1 MAGGRVI
8 SALRSDW
15 LMAPQSAR
23 TLYVSETYF
32 CPNVNS
38 IIREKKGGERE
49 RKVGRR
55 KLTLIIYSLSD
66 FEPWEEGCNLIYLS
80 IKLDM
85 KRYYYLC
92 LCMSLSEIN
101 L

>member
-1 MAGGRVI
+1 MVAGGRVI

-49 RKVGRR
+49 RKGVEGR
-55 KLTLIIYSLSD
+55 
-66 FEPWEEGCNLIYLS
+66 EEKVNFDYIS
-80 IKLDM
+80 A
-85 KRYYYLC
+85 
-92 LCMSLSEIN
+92 E
-101 L
+101 